1 MPKPKQSIFLAVAVA
16 GWALAA
22 AATQADS
29 ETRILDYIQ
38 DHLRAGEPLVVTEL
52 YNDVFT
58 KPAERKALDKLYNAF
73 FRIPLFV
80 AQYREKFGAPPRL
93 KIIAEQFDLRTP
105 EAAGV
110 LVRVMEADPRVPRF
124 FTRDAATGEITAVDE
139 AKILADP
146 RFGKAVERQL
156 SGWEG
161 RPAPAFKLAGLE
173 GGDVDSAALN
183 GKVVLLYVW
192 FTGCPPCMKETPEL
206 VTLGRDW
213 SAQGLAIVGAN
224 ADRVL
229 GLDYDDAVRRR
240 YAEEHHINF
249 PLAHWTRESDAAFGN
264 VTIYP
269 TLFLIDPSGVILHH
283 WIGFTSGTEL
293 RAAVAASL
301 KASSH

>member
-1 MPKPKQSIFLAVAVA
+1 
-16 GWALAA
+16 
-22 AATQADS
+22 
-29 ETRILDYIQ
+29 
-38 DHLRAGEPLVVTEL
+38 
-52 YNDVFT
+52 
-58 KPAERKALDKLYNAF
+58 
-73 FRIPLFV
+73 LFV

-93 KIIAEQFDLRTP
+93 KIIAEQFDLQTP

-110 LVRVMEADPRVPRF
+110 LVRVMEADPRLPRF

-146 RFGKAVERQL
+146 RFGKAVERQI

-161 RPAPAFKLAGLE
+161 RPAPAFKLARLE
-173 GGDVDSAALN
+173 GGDVDSSALR
-183 GKVVLLYVW
+183 GKVILLYVW

-206 VTLGRDW
+206 VTLGRDF
-213 SAQGLAIVGAN
+213 SARRLAIVGAN

-240 YAEEHHINF
+240 YAGEHHVNF

-269 TLFLIDPSGVILHH
+269 TLFLIDPSGIILCH
-283 WIGFTSGTEL
+283 WIGFTRGAEL
-293 RAAVAASL
+293 RAAVAAGL
-301 KASSH
+301 KSSSH